1 MKSRSLADSF
11 FFAWRGLKFAVV
23 SQRNMK
29 IHLLAAIAV
38 LLAGFLWHITSV
50 EWALVLIVM
59 ALVMTA
65 EVINTAIECA
75 VDLVTREMQ
84 PLARKAK
91 DAAAGAVLLAAGFSV
106 IIGLI
111 IFLPR
116 LIRLVNSW
124 L

>member
-1 MKSRSLADSF
+1 MKSHSLADSF
-11 FFAWRGLKFAVV
+11 IYAWRGLMYALV

-29 IHLLAAIAV
+29 IHLLAAVVV
-38 LLAGFLWHITSV
+38 LLAGFLLRITLL
-50 EWALVLIVM
+50 EWALVLITIGMVI
-59 ALVMTA
+59 TA
-65 EVINTAIECA
+65 EIINTAIECV

-91 DAAAGAVLLAAGFSV
+91 DSAAGAVLLAAGFSV

-116 LIRLVNSW
+116 LIMLINSW